1 MNTPNEAT
9 QTASPSLAV
18 FLRQNMRE
26 YGILIALVVIMV
38 FFQVITHGVLFRP
51 VNLTNLVLQ
60 NSFVVIMALG
70 MLLVIVAGHIDLSV
84 GSIVAIIGAV
94 AAVMMVNY
102 KIDPWTTSLVCLI
115 LGGAI
120 GAAQGYWVAYHH
132 IPAFIVTLAGML
144 IFRGLTLW
152 LLGGMNIG
160 PFPIEFQRLSTGFVP
175 DFTWFFGS
183 FSFSIPWLQINSFFI
198 ALNDQAV
205 GPFDIQ
211 STFIEWTI
219 VNTSTLLLTLCV
231 ILGMVYSNYR
241 SRQINLRHGIEV
253 EPGIFFVIQNLITSI
268 VILFV
273 GLQLST
279 YKGIPNI
286 LVVMGVLVVFYV
298 FITTRTTIGRRIY
311 ALGGNEKATRLSG
324 INTERLSFYT
334 FINMGVLAGFA
345 GLIVAARL
353 NSSTPKAGNGFELDV
368 IAACFI
374 GGASTTGGVGKITGA
389 VVGAFIMGVLNNG
402 MSIMGLGIDFQQMVK
417 GAVLLAAVVFDLYN
431 KQKG

>member
-9 QTASPSLAV
+9 QTAAPSLAV

-38 FFQVITHGVLFRP
+38 FFQIITGGVLFRP

-144 IFRGLTLW
+144 VFRGLTLW

-160 PFPIEFQRLSTGFVP
+160 PFPAEFQKLSTGFLP
-175 DFTWFFGS
+175 DLFDMGGLHSTS
-183 FSFSIPWLQINSFFI
+183 LILTIAIPVLLVFLSWRGRK
-198 ALNDQAV
+198 LNE
-205 GPFDIQ
+205 
-211 STFIEWTI
+211 S
-219 VNTSTLLLTLCV
+219 
-231 ILGMVYSNYR
+231 
-241 SRQINLRHGIEV
+241 HGIEV
-253 EPGIFFVIQNLITSI
+253 EPFAFFITRNA
-268 VILFV
+268 VLV
-273 GLQLST
+273 AVMLALGYQLST
-279 YKGIPNI
+279 YKGFPNI
-286 LVVMGVLVVFYV
+286 LVIMGVLIAFYTFV
-298 FITTRTTIGRRIY
+298 TTRTTIGRRIY

-334 FINMGVLAGFA
+334 FINMGVLAAFA

-417 GAVLLAAVVFDLYN
+417 GMVLLAAVVFDLYN

>member
-38 FFQVITHGVLFRP
+38 LFQIITGGVLFRP

-160 PFPIEFQRLSTGFVP
+160 PFPVEFQKLSTGFLP
-175 DFTWFFGS
+175 DLFDMSAMGLHST
-183 FSFSIPWLQINSFFI
+183 SIILTI
-198 ALNDQAV
+198 AIPA
-205 GPFDIQ
+205 
-211 STFIEWTI
+211 
-219 VNTSTLLLTLCV
+219 LLVFL
-231 ILGMVYSNYR
+231 SWR
-241 SRQINLRHGIEV
+241 SRKVNESHGIEV
-253 EPGIFFVIQNLITSI
+253 EPFAFFVIQN
-268 VILFV
+268 VILV
-273 GLQLST
+273 AVMLALGYQLST
-279 YKGIPNI
+279 YKGFPNI
-286 LVVMGVLVVFYV
+286 LVIMGVLIAIYTFV
-298 FITTRTTIGRRIY
+298 TTRTTIGRRIY

-324 INTERLSFYT
+324 INTDRLSFYT

>member
-1 MNTPNEAT
+1 MNTPTEAT
-9 QTASPSLAV
+9 KAAQPSLAV

-38 FFQVITHGVLFRP
+38 FFQIITGGVLFRP

-144 IFRGLTLW
+144 VFRGLTLW

-160 PFPIEFQRLSTGFVP
+160 PFPVEFQKLSTGFLP
-175 DFTWFFGS
+175 DLFDMGS
-183 FSFSIPWLQINSFFI
+183 LHSTSIILTVAIP
-198 ALNDQAV
+198 ALLV
-205 GPFDIQ
+205 FL
-211 STFIEWTI
+211 SW
-219 VNTSTLLLTLCV
+219 
-231 ILGMVYSNYR
+231 R
-241 SRQINLRHGIEV
+241 SRKLNEAHGIEV
-253 EPGIFFVIQNLITSI
+253 EPFAFFLATNGVL
-268 VILFV
+268 VAVMLAL
-273 GLQLST
+273 GYQLST
-279 YKGIPNI
+279 YKGFPNI
-286 LVVMGVLVVFYV
+286 LVIMGVLIAFYTFV
-298 FITTRTTIGRRIY
+298 TTRTTIGRRIY

-324 INTERLSFYT
+324 INTDRLSFYT

-417 GAVLLAAVVFDLYN
+417 GLVLLAAVVFDLYN

>member
-9 QTASPSLAV
+9 RTAVPPTAAPSLAV

-38 FFQVITHGVLFRP
+38 FFQIITGGVLFRP

-120 GAAQGYWVAYHH
+120 GAAQGYWIAYHH

-144 IFRGLTLW
+144 VFRGLTLW

-160 PFPIEFQRLSTGFVP
+160 PFPAEFQKLSTGFLP
-175 DFTWFFGS
+175 DLFDMGGLHSTS
-183 FSFSIPWLQINSFFI
+183 LILTIAIP
-198 ALNDQAV
+198 AL
-205 GPFDIQ
+205 
-211 STFIEWTI
+211 
-219 VNTSTLLLTLCV
+219 L
-231 ILGMVYSNYR
+231 VYLSWRGRKLNE
-241 SRQINLRHGIEV
+241 SHGIEV
-253 EPGIFFVIQNLITSI
+253 EPFAFFITRNA
-268 VILFV
+268 VLV
-273 GLQLST
+273 AVMLALGYQLST
-279 YKGIPNI
+279 YKGFPNI
-286 LVVMGVLVVFYV
+286 LVIMGVLIAFYTFV
-298 FITTRTTIGRRIY
+298 TTRTTIGRRIY

-334 FINMGVLAGFA
+334 FINMGVLAAFA

-417 GAVLLAAVVFDLYN
+417 GMVLLAAVVFDLYN

>member
-9 QTASPSLAV
+9 LTAAPSLAV

-38 FFQVITHGVLFRP
+38 FFQIITNGVLFRP
-51 VNLTNLVLQ
+51 VNLTNLILQ

-94 AAVMMVNY
+94 AAIMMVNY
-102 KIDPWTTSLVCLI
+102 KIDPWTTSLVCLM
-115 LGGAI
+115 LGAVI
-120 GAAQGYWVAYHH
+120 GAAQGYWVAYHS

-152 LLGGMNIG
+152 VLGGMNIG
-160 PFPIEFQRLSTGFVP
+160 PFPAEFQKLSTGFLP
-175 DFTWFFGS
+175 DPFNMGGLHST
-183 FSFSIPWLQINSFFI
+183 SIILTIIIPVLLVFLSWRGRK
-198 ALNDQAV
+198 LNEA
-205 GPFDIQ
+205 
-211 STFIEWTI
+211 
-219 VNTSTLLLTLCV
+219 
-231 ILGMVYSNYR
+231 
-241 SRQINLRHGIEV
+241 HGIEV
-253 EPGIFFVIQNLITSI
+253 EPFAFFITRN
-268 VILFV
+268 VILV
-273 GLQLST
+273 AVMLALGYQLST
-279 YKGIPNI
+279 YKGFPNI
-286 LVVMGVLVVFYV
+286 LVIMGVLIAFYTFV
-298 FITTRTTIGRRIY
+298 TTRTTIGRRIY
-311 ALGGNEKATRLSG
+311 ALGGNAKAAKLSG

-334 FINMGVLAGFA
+334 FINMGVLAAFA

-353 NSSTPKAGNGFELDV
+353 NSSTPKAGSGFELDV

-374 GGASTTGGVGKITGA
+374 GGASITGGAGKITGA